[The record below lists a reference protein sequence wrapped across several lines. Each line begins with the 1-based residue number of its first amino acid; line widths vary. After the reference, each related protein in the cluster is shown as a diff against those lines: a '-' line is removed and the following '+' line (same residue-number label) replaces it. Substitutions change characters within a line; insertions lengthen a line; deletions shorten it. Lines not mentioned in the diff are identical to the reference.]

1 MFPFFN
7 SQNKSEYL
15 QKQIDLLVKEYQKE
29 TVLEKKQKLAEI
41 IKEILIS
48 LYNQNNLNYLA
59 GSQYKTFLIN

>member
-1 MFPFFN
+1 MFPFFS
-7 SQNKSEYL
+7 SQKQSLYL

-29 TVLEKKQKLAEI
+29 TVLEKKQKLAET